1 MKLYK
6 LFRWVTAAILLASC
20 TAQENQEQLQAEGAI
35 PSPKTI
41 TLDRNYQRVMG
52 QTIYVP
58 VYSHIF
64 HQDEKKTFDLAAT
77 LSIRNTDLEEAIAI
91 ASVKYYDWNGRL
103 VRNYLEQPIEI
114 AALSST
120 DFFVNTS
127 DRSGGSG
134 AKFIV
139 EWVAQTSVSE
149 PIVEAI
155 MIGTGFQQGIS
166 FVSPG
171 KVIKN
176 HNNSQ
181 SENLNK

>member
-6 LFRWVTAAILLASC
+6 ILNWVIAAILLTSC
-20 TAQENQEQLQAEGAI
+20 TAQENQEQLQADRAI
-35 PSPKTI
+35 PPPKTI
-41 TLDRNYQRVMG
+41 TLDENYQKVMG

-64 HQDEKKTFDLAAT
+64 HQDEKEVLDLAAT
-77 LSIRNTDLEEAIAI
+77 LSIRNTDFNHTIAI
-91 ASVKYYDWNGRL
+91 ASVKYYDWNGKL

-114 AALSST
+114 AALAST
-120 DFFVNTS
+120 DFFVNSS

-155 MIGTGFQQGIS
+155 MISTAFQQGIS

-171 KVIKN
+171 KVIEN
-176 HNNSQ
+176 HHNSQ
-181 SENLNK
+181 PKNPNQ

>member
-1 MKLYK
+1 M
-6 LFRWVTAAILLASC
+6 
-20 TAQENQEQLQAEGAI
+20 QAERAI

-41 TLDRNYQRVMG
+41 TLDENYHVVMG
-52 QTIYVP
+52 QTIYIP
-58 VYSHIF
+58 VYSHVY
-64 HQDEKKTFDLAAT
+64 HQDEQKTFDLAAT
-77 LSIRNTDLEEAIAI
+77 LSIRNTDLNQAIAI
-91 ASVKYYDWNGRL
+91 TSVKYYDWNGKL

-139 EWVAQTSVSE
+139 EWLAQTSVSE

-155 MIGTGFQQGIS
+155 MIGTAYQQGIS

-171 KVIKN
+171 KAIKSY
-176 HNNSQ
+176 NNSQ
-181 SENLNK
+181 P

>member
-1 MKLYK
+1 MKLFK
-6 LFRWVTAAILLASC
+6 IFNWVFTAILLTSC
-20 TAQENQEQLQAEGAI
+20 TAQENQEQLQSDRAI
-35 PSPKTI
+35 PPPKTI
-41 TLDRNYQRVMG
+41 TLDENYQKVIG

-64 HQDEKKTFDLAAT
+64 HQDEKKILDLAAT
-77 LSIRNTDLEEAIAI
+77 LSIRNTDPDNAIAI
-91 ASVKYYDWNGRL
+91 ASVKYYDWNGKL

-114 AALSST
+114 AALAST
-120 DFFVNTS
+120 DFFVNSS

-155 MIGTGFQQGIS
+155 MISTAFQQGIS
-166 FVSPG
+166 FVNPG
-171 KVIKN
+171 KVIKSQ
-176 HNNSQ
+176 NNSQ
-181 SENLNK
+181 PENPNQ